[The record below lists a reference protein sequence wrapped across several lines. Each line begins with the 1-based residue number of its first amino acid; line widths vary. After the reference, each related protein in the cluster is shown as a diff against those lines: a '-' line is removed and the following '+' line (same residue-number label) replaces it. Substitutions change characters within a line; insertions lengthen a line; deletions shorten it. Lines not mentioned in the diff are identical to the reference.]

1 MTKSYYILSPFA
13 VEMFSSG
20 FSVLS
25 KRGRSLRPGLSLLPL
40 RAGCQL
46 HGCCFVHI
54 MRRVSEKTSMIARYA
69 GGERGARAAARAGSA
84 VVVVDAFRASTTMAV
99 LVKKGARVV
108 PVASIEEARSY
119 AGADLRAGE
128 RGSAMVAGFDFG
140 NSPTEILAS
149 DVPVGSTVVLS
160 TTNGTRVVEAAR
172 GAPAILTGAF
182 VNASALADELAAGS
196 YSSLVVVGC
205 GWEGRRASEDEAA
218 AGAILQRLACRGAEL
233 DERARRVVEAYSSRP
248 TGRLRDNSAARR
260 LKRLGYERDLDF
272 CLAEDAVPVVPR
284 LVNGAFVGGR

>member
-1 MTKSYYILSPFA
+1 
-13 VEMFSSG
+13 
-20 FSVLS
+20 
-25 KRGRSLRPGLSLLPL
+25 
-40 RAGCQL
+40 
-46 HGCCFVHI
+46 
-54 MRRVSEKTSMIARYA
+54 
-69 GGERGARAAARAGSA
+69 
-84 VVVVDAFRASTTMAV
+84 
-99 LVKKGARVV
+99 
-108 PVASIEEARSY
+108 
-119 AGADLRAGE
+119 
-128 RGSAMVAGFDFG
+128 MVAGFDFG
-140 NSPTEILAS
+140 NSPTEILES

-182 VNASALADELAAGS
+182 VNASALADELAAGGHN
-196 YSSLVVVGC
+196 SLVVVGC

-248 TGRLRDNSAARR
+248 AGRLRDNSAARR
-260 LKRLGYERDLDF
+260 LMRLGYERDLAF